1 MNSFRKATSVITS
14 FIIFS
19 LILLP
24 NNIYSMQ
31 KNEKTPKEVVIG
43 GQLLEIEMKTNNVV
57 VYGIELNNKLK
68 NYDRIK
74 SISGKII
81 RKVYNKN
88 EVDINN
94 RSEVVNILLNMNDY
108 DKIKV
113 NLIRDNRN
121 IDV

>member
-94 RSEVVNILLNMNDY
+94 
-108 DKIKV
+108 
-113 NLIRDNRN
+113 
-121 IDV
+121 